1 MMQSC
6 SAPKQLHLMSQ
17 YLLLTE
23 AFLPQWK
30 GLMQLLQS
38 APALL
43 TDIFMAAQ
51 AAFGHV

>member
-6 SAPKQLHLMSQ
+6 STPKQLHLMSK

-23 AFLPQWK
+23 AFLPQRK
-30 GLMQLLQS
+30 GPMQFLQS

-43 TDIFMAAQ
+43 TEIFMAAQ